1 MTPEPA
7 GTNPAGSDSAKADFV
22 GADLAG
28 LALAVLAV
36 APEAAG
42 GIWLRAPAGPL
53 RDRWL
58 ETLRAH
64 AVPSAPFRRMPSGI
78 GEARLIG
85 GLDLAATLA
94 TGLPVTERGLL
105 AEADGGY
112 LIISMAER
120 LDTWIAGLVC
130 ATAETGELHVERDGV
145 TQTFPAQFAM
155 VALDEGIDEEA
166 PPAILTER
174 LGMVLDLTHGA
185 FEGPAFS
192 IEEVVAARDLLP
204 SVSTSARIIGELCAA
219 AAGFGL
225 GSLRPSLQAVAV
237 ARVIAALNGSAQVQS
252 EDAILAAALVLAPRA
267 LQWPSQQ
274 DQSEPAP
281 PPPPS
286 EADSQPPEP
295 PTEEQSGEPPED
307 VMSQSAL
314 AALPAGLL
322 ADLKARAAAG
332 RQRSAGKAGAR
343 EKNARRGRAVGVK
356 PGDPR
361 TGAKLGL
368 IDTLRAA
375 APWQKLR
382 RGASF
387 GDGTIAVRREDFRI
401 VRRRAR
407 RRTTTLFIVDASG
420 SSALQR
426 LGEAKGAV
434 QLLLAECYVRRD
446 EVALIT
452 FRGRI
457 AEMVLPPTRALAR
470 AARALAGLA
479 GGGGTPLATAIDTAR
494 QVAEGIMRSGRTPV
508 IVFMTDAR
516 ANIGRDGQPG
526 RERAMAD
533 ARQAARELA
542 ALGQSTILIDTAN
555 KPGQPAALLAD
566 AMEARYMPLPYCA
579 PEAVVHAVSQERPAP
594 RAAQRA

>member
-1 MTPEPA
+1 MTPDPA
-7 GTNPAGSDSAKADFV
+7 

-42 GIWLRAPAGPL
+42 GIWLRAQAGPD
-53 RDRWL
+53 RERWL
-58 ETLRAH
+58 AALRTH
-64 AVPSAPFRRMPSGI
+64 AMPGVPFRRMPAGI
-78 GEARLIG
+78 AESRLIG

-94 TGLPVTERGLL
+94 SGLPVTERGLL

-112 LIISMAER
+112 LVISMAER
-120 LDTWIAGLVC
+120 LDPWLASLVA

-145 TQTFPAQFAM
+145 TQTLPAHFAM
-155 VALDEGIDEEA
+155 VALDEGIDDEA
-166 PPAILTER
+166 PPALLTER
-174 LGMVLDLTHGA
+174 LGLVLDLAHAPFGGA
-185 FEGPAFS
+185 VFPFEAMA
-192 IEEVVAARDLLP
+192 AARDRLP
-204 SVSTSARIIGELCAA
+204 LVTTSARIIGELCAA

-225 GSLRPSLQAVAV
+225 ASLRPSLQAVGV
-237 ARVIAALNGSAQVQS
+237 ARALAALHGRIDVAD

-267 LQWPSQQ
+267 VQWPSRQEQQ
-274 DQSEPAP
+274 EEAP
-281 PPPPS
+281 PPPPPD
-286 EADSQPPEP
+286 ADTPQPDNP
-295 PTEEQSGEPPED
+295 PQEQSGDPPDD

-322 ADLKARAAAG
+322 ADLKARAASG

-361 TGAKLGL
+361 TGARLGL

-407 RRTTTLFIVDASG
+407 RRTTTLFVVDASG

-452 FRGRI
+452 FRGRV

-508 IVFMTDAR
+508 LVFMTDAR

-542 ALGQSTILIDTAN
+542 ALGQTTILIDTAN
-555 KPGQPAALLAD
+555 KPGEAAAVLAD
-566 AMEARYMPLPYCA
+566 AMEARYLPLPYAA
-579 PEAVVHAVSQERPAP
+579 PELVVHAVSQERPAP
-594 RAAQRA
+594 RAAHRA

>member
-1 MTPEPA
+1 MTPDPA
-7 GTNPAGSDSAKADFV
+7 

-36 APEAAG
+36 APEAAS
-42 GIWLRAPAGPL
+42 GIWLRAQAGPD

-58 ETLRAH
+58 AALRAY
-64 AVPSAPFRRMPSGI
+64 ALPGVPFRRMPAGI
-78 GEARLIG
+78 AESRLIG

-94 TGLPVTERGLL
+94 SGLPVTERGLL

-112 LIISMAER
+112 LVISMAER
-120 LDTWIAGLVC
+120 LDPWLASLVA

-145 TQTFPAQFAM
+145 TQTLPAHFAM
-155 VALDEGIDEEA
+155 VALDEGIDDEA
-166 PPAILTER
+166 PSAILTER
-174 LGMVLDLTHGA
+174 LGLVLDLAHAPFGEIPFTPGA
-185 FEGPAFS
+185 
-192 IEEVVAARDLLP
+192 VAAARERLP
-204 SVSTSARIIGELCAA
+204 AVTTSARIIGELCAA

-225 GSLRPSLQAVAV
+225 ASLRPSLQAVGV
-237 ARVIAALNGSAQVQS
+237 ARALAALHGRIDVAD

-267 LQWPSQQ
+267 VQWPSRQEQQ
-274 DQSEPAP
+274 EETP
-281 PPPPS
+281 PPPPPDA
-286 EADSQPPEP
+286 ETPPPETP
-295 PTEEQSGEPPED
+295 PQDQSGDPPDD

-361 TGAKLGL
+361 TGARLGL

-452 FRGRI
+452 FRGRV

-508 IVFMTDAR
+508 LVFMTDAR

-542 ALGQSTILIDTAN
+542 ALGQTVILIDTAN
-555 KPGQPAALLAD
+555 KPGEAAAVLAD
-566 AMEARYMPLPYCA
+566 AMEARYLPLPYAA
-579 PEAVVHAVSQERPAP
+579 PEMVVHAVSQERPAP
-594 RAAQRA
+594 RAAHRA

>member
-1 MTPEPA
+1 MNPDPA
-7 GTNPAGSDSAKADFV
+7 RSDPA

-28 LALAVLAV
+28 LALAALAV

-42 GIWLRAPAGPL
+42 GIWLRAQAGPD

-58 ETLRAH
+58 AALRSH
-64 AVPSAPFRRMPSGI
+64 AVPGVPFRRMPAGI
-78 GEARLIG
+78 AESRLIG

-94 TGLPVTERGLL
+94 SGLPVTERGLL

-112 LIISMAER
+112 LVISMAER
-120 LDTWIAGLVC
+120 LDPWLASLVA

-145 TQTFPAQFAM
+145 TQTLPAHFAM
-155 VALDEGIDEEA
+155 VALDEGIDDEA

-174 LGMVLDLTHGA
+174 LGLVLDLAHARFGDSPFS
-185 FEGPAFS
+185 FET
-192 IEEVVAARDLLP
+192 VASARERLP
-204 SVSTSARIIGELCAA
+204 LVATSARIIGELCAA

-225 GSLRPSLQAVAV
+225 ASLRPSLQAVGV
-237 ARVIAALNGSAQVQS
+237 ARALAALHGRLDVAD

-267 LQWPSQQ
+267 VQWPSRQEQQ
-274 DQSEPAP
+274 EEAP
-281 PPPPS
+281 PPPPPDA
-286 EADSQPPEP
+286 ETPPPEQPPQD
-295 PTEEQSGEPPED
+295 QSGDPPDD

-322 ADLKARAAAG
+322 ADLKARAASG

-361 TGAKLGL
+361 TGARLGL

-452 FRGRI
+452 FRGRV

-508 IVFMTDAR
+508 LVFMTDAR

-542 ALGQSTILIDTAN
+542 ALGQTTILIDTAN
-555 KPGQPAALLAD
+555 KPGEAAAVLAD
-566 AMEARYMPLPYCA
+566 AMEARYLPLPYAA
-579 PEAVVHAVSQERPAP
+579 PELVVHAVSQERPAP
-594 RAAQRA
+594 RAAHRA

>member
-1 MTPEPA
+1 MTADPA
-7 GTNPAGSDSAKADFV
+7 RKDPA

-28 LALAVLAV
+28 LALAVMAI

-42 GIWLRAPAGPL
+42 GIWLRAQPGPD

-58 ETLRAH
+58 AALRAH
-64 AVPSAPFRRMPSGI
+64 ALPAVPFRRMPAGI
-78 GEARLIG
+78 AESRLIG

-94 TGLPVTERGLL
+94 SGLPVTERGLL

-112 LIISMAER
+112 LVISMAER
-120 LDTWIAGLVC
+120 LDPWQASLVS

-145 TQTFPAQFAM
+145 TQTLPAHFAM
-155 VALDEGIDEEA
+155 VALDEGIDDEA

-174 LGMVLDLTHGA
+174 LGLVLDLAHAPFVEPLFTVDAVAGA
-185 FEGPAFS
+185 RARLS
-192 IEEVVAARDLLP
+192 AVA
-204 SVSTSARIIGELCAA
+204 TSARIIGELCAA

-225 GSLRPSLQAVAV
+225 ASLRPSLQAVGV
-237 ARVIAALNGSAQVQS
+237 ARALAALHGRLDVAD

-267 LQWPSQQ
+267 VQWPSRQEQQ
-274 DQSEPAP
+274 EEAP
-281 PPPPS
+281 PPPPQD
-286 EADSQPPEP
+286 ADTPPPENP
-295 PTEEQSGEPPED
+295 PEDQSGDPPDD

-322 ADLKARAAAG
+322 ADLKARAASG

-361 TGAKLGL
+361 TGARLGL

-452 FRGRI
+452 FRGRV

-508 IVFMTDAR
+508 LVFMTDAR

-533 ARQAARELA
+533 ARQSARELA
-542 ALGQSTILIDTAN
+542 ALGQTTILIDTAN
-555 KPGQPAALLAD
+555 KPGEAAAVLAD
-566 AMEARYMPLPYCA
+566 AMEARYLPLPYAA
-579 PEAVVHAVSQERPAP
+579 PEMVVHAVSQERPAP